1 MAVNHGDGTSPLL
14 QATTE
19 FQGKGSKVKVGAG
32 GAGRDP
38 GSGPAPQ
45 VNQLM
50 RHKASASLAMTEM
63 GLMRM
68 EV

>member
-32 GAGRDP
+32 GRGGIRDLD
-38 GSGPAPQ
+38 
-45 VNQLM
+45 QLP
-50 RHKASASLAMTEM
+50 KLVS
-63 GLMRM
+63 
-68 EV
+68 